1 MGKEDIQEGFDFAT
15 PAQIPETNT
24 NNKFNA
30 RLPLYSD
37 SGTARTTDTNKT
49 ILPWNQYY
57 TDCDTMGPGST
68 EADRGKCRN
77 ANTIIDTYVRKIN
90 SEFDRADWLLNT
102 YYAIITKGANQSSL
116 TLLLEQRDI
125 QSIMENQ
132 KKNIDLYKQN
142 ALYDYD
148 EYNSLAFYEDLV
160 NFIYYGVF
168 ILFAFMSLRGLF
180 KGGNLDYRIIGSVIL
195 LGMYPK
201 YILQVVLW
209 IFDLIAKILELLGL
223 KNVRFWH

>member
-1 MGKEDIQEGFDFAT
+1 
-15 PAQIPETNT
+15 
-24 NNKFNA
+24 
-30 RLPLYSD
+30 
-37 SGTARTTDTNKT
+37 
-49 ILPWNQYY
+49 
-57 TDCDTMGPGST
+57 
-68 EADRGKCRN
+68 
-77 ANTIIDTYVRKIN
+77 
-90 SEFDRADWLLNT
+90 
-102 YYAIITKGANQSSL
+102 L
-116 TLLLEQRDI
+116 TLLEQRDI

-142 ALYDYD
+142 ALYDYE

-160 NFIYYGVF
+160 NFIYYAVF